1 MCVKDL
7 GIIETVGTGPDLSL
21 QIWIFFLRKN
31 NSILNIWCKFTPTK
45 IIVMARQSITLAN
58 QNDEW
63 LKQQISKEEFTSKSE
78 AVNYLIKQA
87 REREEYHNYV
97 QMKIDRG
104 IKSGYST
111 KTKEELLAEI
121 KKRLNVSL

>member
-1 MCVKDL
+1 
-7 GIIETVGTGPDLSL
+7 
-21 QIWIFFLRKN
+21 
-31 NSILNIWCKFTPTK
+31 
-45 IIVMARQSITLAN
+45 MARQSITLAN

-63 LKQQISKEEFTSKSE
+63 LKQQVANEEFTSKSE

-97 QMKIDRG
+97 QVKIDRG
-104 IKSGYST
+104 LKSGFST

-121 KKRLNVSL
+121 KSRLNV

>member
-1 MCVKDL
+1 M
-7 GIIETVGTGPDLSL
+7 T
-21 QIWIFFLRKN
+21 
-31 NSILNIWCKFTPTK
+31 
-45 IIVMARQSITLAN
+45 RQSITLAK

-63 LKQQISKEEFTSKSE
+63 LKAQVAEEEFTSKSE

-104 IKSGYST
+104 LKSGFST

-121 KKRLNVSL
+121 QSKLNV